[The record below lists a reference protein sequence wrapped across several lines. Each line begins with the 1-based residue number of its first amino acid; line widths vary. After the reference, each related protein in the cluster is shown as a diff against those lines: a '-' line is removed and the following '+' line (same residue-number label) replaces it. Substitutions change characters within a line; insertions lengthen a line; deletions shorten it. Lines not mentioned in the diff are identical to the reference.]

1 MNTTRQFFAVLC
13 LALPLAASAQIADQ
27 RQVSQEQRIE
37 QGTQSGALTSR
48 EAARL
53 ERGQTHVQNVENK
66 VQADGVVTNQEKA
79 RLQHA
84 EGVESRRIYQQK
96 HDRQHDFN
104 HDGRK
109 DRPFRRY

>member
-1 MNTTRQFFAVLC
+1 MNAARPLLAVLC
-13 LALPLAASAQIADQ
+13 FALPFAASAQLVEQ
-27 RQVSQEQRIE
+27 RQANQAQRIE
-37 QGTQSGALTSR
+37 QGTQSGTLTPR

-53 ERGQTHVQNVENK
+53 ERGQTHVQNVDTR
-66 VQADGVVTNQEKA
+66 VQADGVVTRQEQA

-96 HDRQHDFN
+96 RDRQHDFN